1 MAEITLGKS
10 TEVKTLRVNIGEET
24 YSVPLAG
31 SLSIAEMKKLKTDED
46 SFDFFEKYIP
56 KKVLNSL
63 TFDDF
68 KALTEA
74 WKKTSSSEGGMSVG
88 E

>member
-10 TEVKTLRVNIGEET
+10 TEIKTLRVNIGEET
-24 YSVPLAG
+24 YSIPLAG

-46 SFDFFEKYIP
+46 SFDFFAKYIP
-56 KKVLNSL
+56 RKILNAL

-68 KALTEA
+68 RALIEA
-74 WKKTSSSEGGMSVG
+74 WKMTSSNEGGLNVG

>member
-1 MAEITLGKS
+1 MAEITLGQSK
-10 TEVKTLRVNIGEET
+10 EVKTLRVNIGEET

-46 SFDFFEKYIP
+46 SFEFFGKYIP
-56 KKVLNSL
+56 KNILNNLS
-63 TFDDF
+63 FDDF
-68 KALTEA
+68 RALTEA
-74 WKKTSSSEGGMSVG
+74 WKKTSSSEGGMNVG

>member
-1 MAEITLGKS
+1 MAEITLGQSK
-10 TEVKTLRVNIGEET
+10 EVKTLRVNIGEET

-46 SFDFFEKYIP
+46 SFEFFGKYIP
-56 KKVLNSL
+56 KKILNNLS
-63 TFDDF
+63 FDDF
-68 KALTEA
+68 RALTEA
-74 WKKTSSSEGGMSVG
+74 WKKTSFSEGGMNVG